1 MLYTSWFYLLFV
13 LALFC
18 IYWFCVP
25 GRLRPWAFTL
35 GGAVL
40 FLYAFPAHTLL
51 IFATA
56 TMAYWAG
63 ECWAHRASKCGRVAI
78 VAAII
83 AVLGV
88 LVYFKYSRLL
98 AETFGHL
105 VGAKVALPEIAAP
118 LGLSYFTFRFIS
130 YLVDVK
136 RGVIE
141 ERSYGRFL
149 LYTFFF
155 PIMPAGPIE
164 RYGTIDKQSRMLEG
178 FRWDLVQEG
187 VPRILWGLFKKIVLG
202 DSISFLADILS
213 DPGAGCL
220 EYWVAVYAA
229 TMKIY
234 LDFSG
239 YTDIAVGTARL
250 FGYRIME
257 NFNNPYFQRNLSLF
271 WKSWHISLT
280 RWFIDYLFIPLGGS
294 RKGFARTAVNT
305 AIVWA
310 ATGIWHGAAWHFLF
324 WGLYHALGLIVLRLY
339 NICIGSRLPQ
349 GFRCS
354 RICYAL
360 STAATFHFVAVG
372 WIFFFVDI
380 RQGLHVLRV
389 MAGA

>member
-1 MLYTSWFYLLFV
+1 
-13 LALFC
+13 
-18 IYWFCVP
+18 
-25 GRLRPWAFTL
+25 
-35 GGAVL
+35 
-40 FLYAFPAHTLL
+40 
-51 IFATA
+51 
-56 TMAYWAG
+56 MAYWAG
-63 ECWAHRASKCGRVAI
+63 ECWAHRASKCGRAAI

-164 RYGTIDKQSRMLEG
+164 RYGTIDKQSRLLEG

-187 VPRILWGLFKKIVLG
+187 APRILWGLFKKIVLG
-202 DSISFLADILS
+202 DSISFLADGLS
-213 DPGAGCL
+213 DPGADCL

-229 TMKIY
+229 TMKIC
-234 LDFSG
+234 LDFSA

-257 NFNNPYFQRNLSLF
+257 NFNNPYFQRNLSLVLE
-271 WKSWHISLT
+271 KLAYIPDAMVHRLSLHSPG
-280 RWFIDYLFIPLGGS
+280 RQPQRLRENRRQHGHRLG
-294 RKGFARTAVNT
+294 RHRNMAR
-305 AIVWA
+305 
-310 ATGIWHGAAWHFLF
+310 
-324 WGLYHALGLIVLRLY
+324 
-339 NICIGSRLPQ
+339 SRLAFLVL
-349 GFRCS
+349 G
-354 RICYAL
+354 AL
-360 STAATFHFVAVG
+360 SRSGAHCVAV
-372 WIFFFVDI
+372 V
-380 RQGLHVLRV
+380 
-389 MAGA
+389 